1 MISSSKKAKSQKT
14 RKENSEKQW
23 IFFYTLLQLRS
34 KESEISGDKL
44 YGDLNSTWFHHILP
58 KSKYPELRF
67 CPENIIIVTF
77 DEHTEIENGKTFDE
91 VEKRKIQIVE
101 NYEEYVESTKT
112 YLTEF
117 LNPIYE
123 HAKTNTNF
131 FKRN

>member
-1 MISSSKKAKSQKT
+1 MTSSRKKTTTQKT
-14 RKENSEKQW
+14 RKENTEKQW
-23 IFFYTLLQLRS
+23 LLFYTLLQTRS
-34 KESEISGDKL
+34 KESEISNTPL
-44 YGDLNSTWFHHILP
+44 YGELNSTWFHHILP

-77 DEHTEIENGKTFDE
+77 DEHTEIESGKYFDE
-91 VEKRKIQIVE
+91 VEKRKQQIVE
-101 NYEEYVESTKT
+101 NYNDLVESTKT

-123 HAKTNTNF
+123 HAKHHTDF